1 MLFQTDNE
9 FIEEL
14 NNRKETES
22 VDIQN
27 KSHKVNENI
36 SNKKNLMHNGQK
48 CPLSQD
54 KDYVECGAL
63 GSNEFLKRVKL

>member
-36 SNKKNLMHNGQK
+36 SNKKHPRIKTMLNVG
-48 CPLSQD
+48 P
-54 KDYVECGAL
+54 
-63 GSNEFLKRVKL
+63 

>member
-36 SNKKNLMHNGQK
+36 RNKKNLMHNGQK
-48 CPLSQD
+48 HPRIKTMLN
-54 KDYVECGAL
+54 VGP
-63 GSNEFLKRVKL
+63 